1 MQTAIVFPDTH
12 IPLQDKRAWKCA
24 LKAIEVVRPDIFV
37 HLGDVGEWGS
47 VSHWQY
53 KRKTRP
59 PLEYILPSVDIDFRL
74 VNRYLDF
81 LDDALKRAGCKRTI
95 ITQGNH
101 DTWCDYFVEEH
112 PYLQQYGFAN
122 GIMAEERGYEIFTH
136 NEKLFLG
143 DLYLY
148 HGDKWAGMYHGMNHL
163 RRLGC
168 SVMYGH
174 HHDRQQASHSNVHGT
189 INSYSIGCLK
199 LLDNERNDW
208 LKGRDHNWSHSIAVL
223 YIDNGKT
230 TVQVIPINDGTIFL
244 NGRKYV
250 CCDDGKVRWAR

>member
-1 MQTAIVFPDTH
+1 METAIVFPDTH
-12 IPLQDKRAWKCA
+12 IPLHDKKAWKCA
-24 LKAIEVVRPDIFV
+24 LKAIEVVKPDIFV

-47 VSHWQY
+47 VNHWQWQ
-53 KRKTRP
+53 RKKRP

-74 VNRYLDF
+74 VNRYLDH

-101 DTWCDYFVEEH
+101 DTWLDRFVEEN
-112 PYLQQYGFAN
+112 PYLPHLSFTT
-122 GIMAEERGYEIFTH
+122 GIMAEERGYEIYGH
-136 NEKLFLG
+136 GDKLWLG

-148 HGDKWAGMYHGMNHL
+148 HGDKWAGMYHAKNHL

-168 SVMYGH
+168 NVMYGH
-174 HHDRQQASHSNVHGT
+174 HHDIQQASHSNVHGT
-189 INSYSIGCLK
+189 ISGYSLGCLK
-199 LLDNERNDW
+199 RLDHDVNDW

-230 TVQVIPINDGTIFL
+230 TVQVIPITGGAIYL

-250 CCDDGKVRWAR
+250 CGDDGRVKRGR